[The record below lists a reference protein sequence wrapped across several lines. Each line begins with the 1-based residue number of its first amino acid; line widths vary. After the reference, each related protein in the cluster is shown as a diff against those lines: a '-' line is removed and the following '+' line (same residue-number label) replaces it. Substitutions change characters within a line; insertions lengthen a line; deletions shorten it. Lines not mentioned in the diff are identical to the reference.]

1 MKKMVTKAYITK
13 TTPERAVNID
23 PLRDVVDITNLTGRT
38 IYVGD
43 EPDLSVSNGTP
54 IFNNGRFEASKFTG
68 FDPHKAWYLIDTIAG
83 GDVRVLE
90 GRLS

>member
-1 MKKMVTKAYITK
+1 MVSRLYVTKITAD
-13 TTPERAVNID
+13 RAVNVD
-23 PLRDVVDITNLTGRT
+23 PLRDVVDITNQTGRT
-38 IYVGD
+38 IYVSD
-43 EPDLSVSNGTP
+43 EPDMTITNGTP

-83 GDVRVLE
+83 GDVRILE

>member
-1 MKKMVTKAYITK
+1 MTAYETKITPDK
-13 TTPERAVNID
+13 VVNVD
-23 PLRDVVDITNLTGRT
+23 ELRDVVVITNLTTRT

-43 EPDLSVSNGTP
+43 EPDLSTDNGTP

-68 FDPHKAWYLIDTIAG
+68 FDPHKAWYLIDTVAG

-90 GRLS
+90 GRL

>member
-1 MKKMVTKAYITK
+1 MTAYETK
-13 TTPERAVNID
+13 TTPDKVVNVD
-23 PLRDVVDITNLTGRT
+23 ELRDVVVITNLTTRT

-43 EPDLSVSNGTP
+43 EPDLSTDNGTP

-68 FDPHKAWYLIDTIAG
+68 FDPHKAWYLIDTVAG

-90 GRLS
+90 GRL